1 MIRLLFIAQRGPYP
15 PNKGERLRALEQ
27 IKALAGHF
35 RVTVASFAHDR
46 RDYESADALRQW
58 AEDVILAPAGGWRG
72 TMRGAACLLRGRS
85 AGEGVFYAKNLLAAI
100 KGAINREPFGL
111 VVASSS
117 TTLPVALAVP
127 AAARVMDLVDVDSD
141 KWLRYAETS
150 RLPMRWIYRRE
161 AAGIRRLERMAIER
175 CDAVVVISSAEAA
188 VLEGPSDKVVVV
200 GNGVDTEYFTPQPRP
215 AGGASIVFTGT
226 MSYRPNA
233 EGVCWFVR
241 EVWPDLKRSRGDLRF
256 LIVGRDPTRAV
267 RRLAENQGVAV
278 TGSVPDV
285 RPYLASADLA
295 VAPLHIARGVQNKIL
310 EAMAAGRAVVASPQ
324 ALEGLELA
332 EGSDVLGASTPR
344 EWKETIL
351 SLLSD
356 EAQRRGIEQA
366 ARRRVEQ
373 DYAWSARLAPLVAM
387 CGRLVGG
394 ESGQSPK
401 TASSPKQAATEKC

>member
-1 MIRLLFIAQRGPYP
+1 MTRLLFIAHRVPYP

-35 RVTVASFAHDR
+35 RVTVAAFAHDR
-46 RDYESADALRQW
+46 ADYESADALRHW
-58 AEDVILAPAGGWRG
+58 AEDVILAPAGGWTG

-85 AGEGVFYAKNLLAAI
+85 AGEGVFCAKNLLTAME
-100 KGAINREPFGL
+100 GSTRRGPFGL

-127 AAARVMDLVDVDSD
+127 AAARVMDLVDVDSA

-150 RLPMRWIYRRE
+150 RSPMRWIYRRE

-215 AGGASIVFTGT
+215 AGGTTIVFTGT

-241 EVWPDLKRSRGDLRF
+241 EVWPELKRSRGDLRF
-256 LIVGRDPTRAV
+256 LIVGRAPTRAV
-267 RRLAENQGVAV
+267 RRLSENPGVVV

-295 VAPLHIARGVQNKIL
+295 VAPLRIARGVQNKIL

-332 EGSDVLGASTPR
+332 EGSDVLRAATPR

-356 EAQRRGIEQA
+356 EAARRRIEQA
-366 ARRRVEQ
+366 ARRRVEH
-373 DYAWSARLAPLVAM
+373 DYVWSARLAPLVAL
-387 CGRLVGG
+387 CGRLTAG
-394 ESGQSPK
+394 ESGQSPQ
-401 TASSPKQAATEKC
+401 TASSPQQAAAENC